1 MKQQLNSEDESMR
14 FTWLLIPILA
24 LPLIVAIVTSIDP
37 PLASSD
43 TSCERV
49 RIFLEETDQIRVS
62 KDSSTLVLGGSVFSE
77 WKMRSAKKLAPQQLR
92 VKASPLFTP
101 ATIAKC
107 FERAVAHY
115 RPVTMVLF
123 LDSSDGLRN
132 AESTFNALD
141 EIDTLR
147 AYWSVAP
154 SFVVV
159 PPAITPALK
168 SEAQALKDFEGR
180 LATWIVN
187 RAGTSLLDINTLL
200 ANDQGVVDP
209 LLFWPDGK
217 TLGKEGCKLL
227 QESLLGYA
235 GVKRPTTEVLVD
247 GLSS

>member
-1 MKQQLNSEDESMR
+1 MKQQLISEDESMR
-14 FTWLLIPILA
+14 FSWLLIPILA
-24 LPLIVAIVTSIDP
+24 LPLVVAIVTSVDVP
-37 PLASSD
+37 PTTSD

-62 KDSSTLVLGGSVFSE
+62 KDSSTLILGGSVFSE
-77 WKMRSAKKLAPQQLR
+77 WKMRSAKKLAPTQLR

-101 ATIAKC
+101 TNIAKC
-107 FERAVAHY
+107 FERTVAHY

-123 LDSSDGLRN
+123 LDDSDGLRN

-141 EIDTLR
+141 EIDALR
-147 AYWSVAP
+147 AYWSVSP

-168 SEAQALKDFEGR
+168 SETQALKNFEGR
-180 LATWIVN
+180 LVAWMKH
-187 RAGTSLLDINTLL
+187 RAGTTMLDINALL
-200 ANDQGVVDP
+200 ANDQGVVNP

-227 QESLLGYA
+227 QGSLLGYA
-235 GVKRPTTEVLVD
+235 GVKSPNTEMPID